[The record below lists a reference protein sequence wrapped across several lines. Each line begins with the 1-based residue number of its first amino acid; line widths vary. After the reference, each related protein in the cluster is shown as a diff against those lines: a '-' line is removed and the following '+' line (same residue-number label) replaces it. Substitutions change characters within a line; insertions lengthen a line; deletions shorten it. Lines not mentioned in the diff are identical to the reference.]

1 MNHGMGFYRYL
12 FRYLFLLLVIS
23 FIREDDNMKSVIPF
37 SKELDFSGKL
47 SEITSI
53 SLEREFEVVQDVID
67 GNLFVTGD
75 YKSHEIS
82 ANVIPFSFK
91 IPFSINPKDS
101 TFSRTQVVRIPAS
114 TFPLRTEEI
123 TSGV

>member
-1 MNHGMGFYRYL
+1 MTICRVNDSDAPDSATKDISGYRSAVERRQL
-12 FRYLFLLLVIS
+12 
-23 FIREDDNMKSVIPF
+23 KSLPA
-37 SKELDFSGKL
+37 LDS
-47 SEITSI
+47 SPMT
-53 SLEREFEVVQDVID
+53 
-67 GNLFVTGD
+67 
-75 YKSHEIS
+75 
-82 ANVIPFSFK
+82 FK